1 MQKGRL
7 YVESP
12 FSFLFSLLE
21 HQENWTWST
30 ERSEMASLLS
40 VSDCFGDSVPFLGCM
55 LWDINSSLMDF
66 FLSRGDGVPSFLEE
80 RQQIT
85 SLTTLCS
92 CGQFWFKD
100 TFRMG
105 TAGDLPIHSCT
116 LNWLHRG
123 HCNKTREAA
132 LGGLK
137 ETHKFSDDNIYKPE
151 ICSFALGSGD
161 N

>member
-1 MQKGRL
+1 
-7 YVESP
+7 
-12 FSFLFSLLE
+12 
-21 HQENWTWST
+21 
-30 ERSEMASLLS
+30 MASLLS

-105 TAGDLPIHSCT
+105 KTSVRDGQERKGQEKV
-116 LNWLHRG
+116 LN
-123 HCNKTREAA
+123 K
-132 LGGLK
+132 
-137 ETHKFSDDNIYKPE
+137 
-151 ICSFALGSGD
+151 
-161 N
+161 